1 MSCSGDLENLKKD
14 KQEALRLIGDYQV
27 QILKLQE
34 QTQSEY
40 KRLNV
45 IQDKIDNTEFWRNK

>member
-1 MSCSGDLENLKKD
+1 MSYYDYLDKLKKD
-14 KQEALRLIGDYQV
+14 KQEALRWIGDYQV

-34 QTQSEY
+34 RIQSEY

-45 IQDKIDNTEFWRNK
+45 IQDKINDMEDN